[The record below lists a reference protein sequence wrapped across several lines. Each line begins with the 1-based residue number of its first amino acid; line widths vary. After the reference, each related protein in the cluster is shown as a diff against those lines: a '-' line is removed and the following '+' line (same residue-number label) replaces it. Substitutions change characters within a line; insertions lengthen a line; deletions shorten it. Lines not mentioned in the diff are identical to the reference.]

1 MTCGVKNRELDELN
15 GEGVKSLVGVG
26 FNCFIPRL
34 LPVELLA
41 EREMIGEMVQF
52 ILDLNNKVLRGPFR
66 A

>member
-1 MTCGVKNRELDELN
+1 MTCGVKNKELDELN

-34 LPVELLA
+34 IPVE
-41 EREMIGEMVQF
+41 REVTGEMVQF
-52 ILDLNNKVLRGPFR
+52 VLDLNNRVLRGPFR